1 MNGKRHF
8 ALTPRN
14 NDMKLLQWN
23 YAVDQDYDVRQVIEE
38 AVDCL
43 ERQINH
49 NEDMIFVIDDK
60 EYVYNQKTGD
70 ISPW

>member
-1 MNGKRHF
+1 
-8 ALTPRN
+8 
-14 NDMKLLQWN
+14 MKLLQWN